1 MKYGGIVVNRVR
13 KQVECSDRIQ
23 EDIVTEDV
31 TVAVLDTGERVIIL
45 SS

>member
-1 MKYGGIVVNRVR
+1 MNRVR
-13 KQVECSDRIQ
+13 KQVGCTDHIQ

>member
-1 MKYGGIVVNRVR
+1 MYRVK
-13 KQVECSDRIQ
+13 KQLGCGERLQQSCKGAP
-23 EDIVTEDV
+23 V